1 MLKKVLLIALTAI
14 AMWAMEPLV
23 SVEWL
28 RAHLHDRDLVIVDA
42 SDEKFYERE
51 GHIPGAV
58 QSDIGKWRQM
68 HGRYALVRDAEAIQ
82 KEMRRLGISKSTKV
96 IVYSHHRNGKDML
109 KPSYIIWAMQRYGFK
124 NSALLDGGLP
134 AWRKAV
140 GVLQKSRAI
149 YKPGNFTAA
158 PDETVV
164 ADLSFVKRHLHK
176 MRMLDARPPIFY
188 FGAKKQPVLDRTGH
202 IPGATS
208 YLWRYSFNDDGT
220 IKPIATLRSMLIGGL
235 KLDPNQELVTYCT
248 GGLETS
254 MNWFVLHRMLGF
266 SKARLYDA
274 SMKEW
279 ANRKDTPMVRYR
291 WQ

>member
-1 MLKKVLLIALTAI
+1 MGKIVWIALLGLSA
-14 AMWAMEPLV
+14 WAMEPLV
-23 SVEWL
+23 DAAWL
-28 RAHLHDRDLVIVDA
+28 KAHIHDKDLVIVDA
-42 SDEKFYERE
+42 SDGKLYEKE

-58 QSDIGKWRQM
+58 QSGINRWRQK
-68 HGRYALVRDAEAIQ
+68 HGRYALVRSADEIQ
-82 KEMRRLGISKSTKV
+82 AEMRRLGISQNSKV
-96 IVYSHHRNGKDML
+96 VVYSHHHNGKDML
-109 KPSYIIWAMQRYGFK
+109 KPTYLIWAMERYGFK

-140 GVLQKSRAI
+140 EVLQKSQVI
-149 YKPGNFTAA
+149 NKPGNFRVV
-158 PDETVV
+158 PDDTIV
-164 ADLSFVKRHLHK
+164 ADLSFVKSRLYK

-188 FGAKKQPVLDRTGH
+188 FGAKKQPVLDRAGH
-202 IPGATS
+202 IAGATS
-208 YLWRYSFNDDGT
+208 YFWRYSFNDDGT
-220 IKPIATLRSMLIGGL
+220 MKPIETLHAMLIDGL
-235 KLDPNQELVTYCT
+235 KLDPIREVVTYCT